1 MENEAKSK
9 RSRMRKP
16 DARKRYVE
24 LAELAVLEQI
34 QADARLLD
42 TQQIAVGPFAR
53 LDANAVA
60 AVDGKTRGVISNLF
74 GNQARFQAETMMLA
88 LSAGHWIDAIEYP
101 APKDHAAANDW
112 LDAFLLGQAERG
124 PKHAVTPV
132 VNYASVWALWLSTL
146 PYGLWSEKISA
157 PSMQELALFI
167 AQLERVFGQSISHFG
182 LRLRVGTTLTDLAS
196 AMASLIEGVWLN
208 QCLTAQHPG
217 DASQPIA
224 MHMLRSGHL
233 LWRGATELA
242 AHNGVD

>member
-9 RSRMRKP
+9 RSRMRKL

-24 LAELAVLEQI
+24 LAELAVLQQI

-42 TQQIAVGPFAR
+42 TEQIAVGPFAR

-88 LSAGHWIDAIEYP
+88 LSAGHWIDAIDYP
-101 APKDHAAANDW
+101 APQDHAAANDW
-112 LDAFLLGQAERG
+112 LDAFLLGQADRG
-124 PKHAVTPV
+124 PRHAVAPV

-182 LRLRVGTTLTDLAS
+182 LRLCAPTTLTDLAS

-208 QCLTAQHPG
+208 QCLTVQHPG
-217 DASQPIA
+217 DARQPIA
-224 MHMLRSGHL
+224 THMLRSGHL
-233 LWRGATELA
+233 LWRGATEPP
-242 AHNGVD
+242 GI